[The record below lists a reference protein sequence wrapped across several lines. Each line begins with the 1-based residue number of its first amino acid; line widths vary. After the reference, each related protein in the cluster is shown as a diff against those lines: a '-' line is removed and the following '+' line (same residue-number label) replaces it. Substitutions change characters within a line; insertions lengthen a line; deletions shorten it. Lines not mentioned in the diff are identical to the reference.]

1 MPGQLLLEVVQGHRL
16 LSLTHAVVEESAGQI
31 VQFILVKVH
40 PVLPHAGL
48 DHLPEVSLLEVAV
61 LVDVVD
67 VEEELNLGVVV
78 HHGELGHG
86 LDELALGDV
95 AAAVLEPERVLFL

>member
-1 MPGQLLLEVVQGHRL
+1 MVLSIFDPILEER
-16 LSLTHAVVEESAGQI
+16 TGQI
-31 VQFILVKVH
+31 VKLILVKVH

>member
-1 MPGQLLLEVVQGHRL
+1 MVLSIFDPILEER
-16 LSLTHAVVEESAGQI
+16 TGQI
-31 VQFILVKVH
+31 VKLILVKVH

-95 AAAVLEPERVLFL
+95 AAAVLEPEIVLSL

>member
-1 MPGQLLLEVVQGHRL
+1 MVLSIFDPILEER
-16 LSLTHAVVEESAGQI
+16 TGQI
-31 VQFILVKVH
+31 VKLILVKVH

-95 AAAVLEPERVLFL
+95 AAAVLETERVLFL